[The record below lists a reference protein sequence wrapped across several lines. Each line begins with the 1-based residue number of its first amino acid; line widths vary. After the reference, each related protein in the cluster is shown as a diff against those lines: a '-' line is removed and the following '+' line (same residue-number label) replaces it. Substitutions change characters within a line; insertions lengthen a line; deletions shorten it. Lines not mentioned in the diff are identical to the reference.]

1 MEDIAAA
8 AGLSRPYVYRVVGS
22 RESLVELAILD
33 RCRELGADLVAEK
46 AGAEPDIGDA
56 FVQQLV
62 AAVLRGRTD
71 PELRALAAAV
81 DRVRLSVLLTSKDSP
96 VHALNH
102 TLFAPLFGRAATAGR
117 LRTDRSVDRMVEW
130 IQTTMTML
138 TGRDDQTDEETADMV
153 RDFILPGLLSG
164 A

>member
-22 RESLVELAILD
+22 RENLIELAILE
-33 RCRELGADLVAEK
+33 RCREMGADLVAEN
-46 AGAEPDIGDA
+46 AGSEPDIIEA
-56 FVQQLV
+56 FVRQLV
-62 AAVLRGRTD
+62 AAVLRGRND
-71 PELRALAAAV
+71 PEMRDLATAI
-81 DRVRLSVLLTSKDSP
+81 DRVRLGVLLTSKDSP
-96 VHALNH
+96 VHTLNH
-102 TLFAPLFGRAATAGR
+102 ALFAPLFGRAASAGC

-138 TGRDDQTDEETADMV
+138 TGRDDQSEEETTAMV
-153 RDFILPGLLSG
+153 RDFILPGLLSQ